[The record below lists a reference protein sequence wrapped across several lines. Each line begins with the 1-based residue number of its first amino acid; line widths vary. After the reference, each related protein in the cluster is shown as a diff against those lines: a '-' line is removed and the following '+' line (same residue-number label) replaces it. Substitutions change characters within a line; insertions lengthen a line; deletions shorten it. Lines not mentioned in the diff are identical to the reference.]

1 MVLIADCEE
10 AWAISLARERVS
22 TQSWAERVA
31 VLSTL
36 LSFGLSGLV
45 GSGGGTEGFLFIF
58 ELFLWLEC
66 EVLAGLGSSK
76 MWRLSG

>member
-1 MVLIADCEE
+1 MALIADWEE

-36 LSFGLSGLV
+36 LSFGVSGLF
-45 GSGGGTEGFLFIF
+45 GSGGGTEGLLLIF
-58 ELFLWLEC
+58 ELFLRLEC
-66 EVLAGLGSSK
+66 EALAGLGSSK
-76 MWRLSG
+76 TWRLSG

>member
-1 MVLIADCEE
+1 MADWEE

-36 LSFGLSGLV
+36 LSPGLSTLF
-45 GSGGGTEGFLFIF
+45 GSGGGMGGFLLILG
-58 ELFLWLEC
+58 LFLWLEC
-66 EVLAGLGSSK
+66 EEVLASLGSSK
-76 MWRLSG
+76 VWRLSG